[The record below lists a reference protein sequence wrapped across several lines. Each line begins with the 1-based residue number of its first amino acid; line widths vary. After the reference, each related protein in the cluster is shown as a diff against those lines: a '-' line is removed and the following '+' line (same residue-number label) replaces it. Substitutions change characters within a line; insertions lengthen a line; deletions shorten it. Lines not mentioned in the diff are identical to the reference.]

1 MEIYLKREMIR
12 KVLRL
17 TPKLL
22 SCLLSYSLGQ
32 EGYTI
37 MSYGNMSDYPEAIKA
52 YIRQPAIVL
61 LDTFQN
67 ELLRSAYNKR
77 HRSLSGC
84 GMRSFML

>member
-52 YIRQPAIVL
+52 YIRQAGIVL
-61 LDTFQN
+61 LDTFHN
-67 ELLRSAYNKR
+67 ELLGSTYNKG
-77 HRSLSGC
+77 H
-84 GMRSFML
+84 